1 MYKFVSRPLLC
12 RQFSGK
18 VKKLSS
24 KLSNTQRPPKD
35 PPDEGYEPTCIDHDG
50 IQVSE
55 FVRPSAFRQF
65 SGPDEKLGPGAGK
78 GLEYKNAQY
87 FGYHRFSFVELQSHA
102 VEMRDDRRLSGGIQD
117 AIEAD
122 EEEECNDASVKTMKE
137 MESECD
143 KIIAVQAK
151 QLEEAEQKAKQLE
164 AKKQQE
170 LCEAQEKKKQEEM
183 EWCKKK
189 AEETKAVKIN
199 TLLEMTDEQLKEWCD
214 KSLKAQLEEK
224 NKSEEEDKCDAE
236 QNNKEAEKCEEECK
250 KKEDEL
256 KMICEAEQKKK
267 EEELKMKCE
276 SEENKKEEEL
286 RMKCEAEQKK
296 KEEEEMKM
304 KCEAEQKKK
313 KEELKMKCEQK
324 KKEAEEET
332 KCGMGNDKKPTSGAD
347 GDGSNNKK

>member
-224 NKSEEEDKCDAE
+224 NKSEEEDKC
-236 QNNKEAEKCEEECK
+236 
-250 KKEDEL
+250 
-256 KMICEAEQKKK
+256 
-267 EEELKMKCE
+267 E